1 MDAATVATAVLT
13 LVAGIGVFL
22 IACNAMSS
30 NLESICSTRLKNL
43 FSKASD
49 KKLIGVAIGT
59 VSTAAIQSSGAMTVL
74 VIGFVNAGIM
84 SLTLAAAMI
93 YGANIGTTV
102 TAQIV
107 ALGMFGSDAISL
119 TLIFSAVTGIGAF
132 MSAFGKKDSVKRWGG
147 VIGGFGLLFVGLS
160 MMSGSMEDFAQLSE
174 VKDFLAGIDNLIIL
188 VLLGALLTAI
198 VQSSSVMTSVAIAM
212 LAAGL
217 IDLEQGIYLTM
228 GSNIGSCIVSIL
240 AGMSSGLNAK
250 RTALMHLT
258 FNVVGVA
265 IFVIAG
271 YAIGFA
277 TGGSLTYQTL
287 FESLFPDAVPTQ
299 LAMFHTFFNVMTVII
314 MLPLTSK
321 LVSFV
326 CRAIPDRGE
335 TAPQEED
342 GPRLF
347 FINDYML
354 RTPPIAVLEV
364 KNEIINMAKIA
375 MANVN
380 LACHIVSTLD
390 FSEEKQFRANEKELN
405 FLKKQITKFLVKL
418 SNLQLSGRDNAYVS
432 TGFRTVTD
440 LERIGD
446 YAENIVEY
454 AVKLSQ
460 LEDRFSDAAL
470 QEIEDVRSLI
480 EQLYGKIMTAYAEAD
495 RNVLREAMAIEDRID
510 DLTDRM
516 SADHI
521 ERLNEG
527 TCKPD
532 VGAEYLSLA
541 SDTERIAD
549 HFVNV
554 GKTIKEYA

>member
-1 MDAATVATAVLT
+1 MDAVTVAAAVLT
-13 LVAGIGVFL
+13 LIAGIGVFL
-22 IACNAMSS
+22 IACNMMSS
-30 NLESICSTRLKNL
+30 NLESICSSRLKNL

-84 SLTLAAAMI
+84 SLTLAAAII
-93 YGANIGTTV
+93 YGANIGTTI

-107 ALGMFGSDAISL
+107 ALGMFGSDTLSL

-132 MSAFGKKDSVKRWGG
+132 MGAFGKKDSTKKWGG

-160 MMSGSMEDFAQLSE
+160 IMSGSMESFAQLDE
-174 VKDFLAGIDNLIIL
+174 VKNFLASIDSLILL

-258 FNVVGVA
+258 FNVAGVA
-265 IFVIAG
+265 IFVAAG
-271 YAIGFA
+271 YIMGFA
-277 TGGSLTYQTL
+277 TGGAFTYRTI
-287 FESLFPDAVPTQ
+287 FESLFPDAPPTQ
-299 LAMFHTFFNVMTVII
+299 LAMFHTVFNVVTAAI

-321 LVSFV
+321 LVSFA

-335 TAPQEED
+335 KNPSEEE

-347 FINDYML
+347 YINDYML
-354 RTPPIAVLEV
+354 KTPPIAVLEV
-364 KNEIINMAKIA
+364 KNEIINMARIA
-375 MANVN
+375 MENVN

-390 FSEEKQFRANEKELN
+390 FSDIKKFKANEKELN

-418 SNLQLSGRDNAYVS
+418 SNLQLNDRDNSYVS

-454 AVKLSQ
+454 AEKLKV

-480 EQLYGKIMTAYAEAD
+480 EQLYGKIMEAYANAD
-495 RNVLREAMAIEDRID
+495 RSTLREAMDIEDRID

-554 GKTIKEYA
+554 GKTIKDYA